1 MVRQAC
7 RKEILRL
14 HFNYSGLHMKTALHL
29 PHQARA
35 VLAGALLT
43 VLTTSASAGGPPQT
57 SKPEFSTAA
66 LVSEVSVPGF
76 GDGCPIESAD
86 GLSLFIASNRPGTAG
101 GNDIW
106 AADRASLGSPWG
118 TPRNLDA
125 PINTASADFCP
136 TPVLGRSLFFVSER
150 LGDGT
155 APTPCGGGDIYL
167 SRQSPAGGWSSPVML
182 KCAPEGPNFAGG
194 ERSPSLVETWFGT
207 FLFYS
212 SNGSGGDQDI
222 YVSRL
227 GRDGH
232 FGPGKVVE
240 ELSTEFEDIMPNV
253 REREDGSFEI
263 VFSSNR
269 PMWGR
274 GQAAFGLQD
283 VYIARSWWLTGSW
296 SAPKNLGEAVNTAG
310 VEQRSTLSKD
320 GKRLYF
326 GRDGDIF
333 MSTRS
338 GKH

>member
-1 MVRQAC
+1 MT
-7 RKEILRL
+7 I
-14 HFNYSGLHMKTALHL
+14 ALHL
-29 PHQARA
+29 PQQARI
-35 VLAGALLT
+35 VLAGALFA
-43 VLTTSASAGGPPQT
+43 VLSASASAGGQQKT
-57 SKPEFSTAA
+57 SKPEFSTAT
-66 LVSEVSVPGF
+66 LVSEVSVAGF
-76 GDGCPIESAD
+76 ADGCPIESAD

-106 AADRASLGSPWG
+106 AADRSSLGSPWG
-118 TPRNLDA
+118 TPRNLGA

-136 TPVLGRSLFFVSER
+136 TPVLGRSLLFVSER
-150 LGDGT
+150 PGDGT
-155 APTPCGGGDIYL
+155 GPTPCGGGDIYL
-167 SRQSPAGGWSSPVML
+167 SRQSPTGGWSTPAML
-182 KCAPEGPNFAGG
+182 ECAPEGPNFAGG

-212 SNGSGGDQDI
+212 SNASGGDQDI

-227 GRDGH
+227 GRDGQ
-232 FGPGKVVE
+232 FGPGKIVE

-253 REREDGSFEI
+253 RAREDGSFEI

-269 PMWGR
+269 PLWGR
-274 GQAAFGLQD
+274 GQAAFGAQD
-283 VYIARSWWLTGSW
+283 VYIARSWSLTGSW

-333 MSTRS
+333 MSPRS

>member
-1 MVRQAC
+1 M
-7 RKEILRL
+7 
-14 HFNYSGLHMKTALHL
+14 NTASHL
-29 PHQARA
+29 PQQARTL
-35 VLAGALLT
+35 LAGALLT
-43 VLTTSASAGGPPQT
+43 VLTASATAGGLPQT
-57 SKPEFSTAA
+57 AKPDFSTAT

-86 GLSLFIASNRPGTAG
+86 GLSLLFASNRPDTAG

-118 TPRNLDA
+118 APRNLGA
-125 PINTASADFCP
+125 PINSASADFCP
-136 TPVLGRSLFFVSER
+136 TPVFGRSLFFVSER
-150 LGDGT
+150 PGDGT
-155 APTPCGGGDIYL
+155 GPTPCGGGDIYL
-167 SRQSPAGGWSSPVML
+167 SRQSPAGGWSTPVML
-182 KCAPEGPNFAGG
+182 KCAPEGPNFSGG
-194 ERSPSLVETWFGT
+194 ERSPSLVETRFGT

-227 GRDGH
+227 GSDGQ

-240 ELSTEFEDIMPNV
+240 DLSTEFEDVMPNV
-253 REREDGSFEI
+253 RARGDGSFEI

-269 PMWGR
+269 PLWGS
-274 GQAAFGLQD
+274 GQAAFGAQD
-283 VYIARSWWLTGSW
+283 VYYARSWWLTGLW
-296 SAPKNLGEAVNTAG
+296 SAPWNLGEAVNTAG

-338 GKH
+338 GKF

>member
-1 MVRQAC
+1 MNTDLQ
-7 RKEILRL
+7 
-14 HFNYSGLHMKTALHL
+14 L
-29 PHQARA
+29 PHQART
-35 VLAGALLT
+35 VLVGALLAL
-43 VLTTSASAGGPPQT
+43 LTASASAGGRPHTP
-57 SKPEFSTAA
+57 KPEFSTAT
-66 LVSEVSVPGF
+66 LVSEVSVAGF

-86 GLSLFIASNRPGTAG
+86 GLSLFIASNRTGTAG

-106 AADRASLGSPWG
+106 AADRSTLGSPWG
-118 TPRNLDA
+118 TPGNLGA

-136 TPVLGRSLFFVSER
+136 TPVMGRSLFFVSER
-150 LGDGT
+150 PGDGT
-155 APTPCGGGDIYL
+155 GPTPCGGGDIYL
-167 SRQSPAGGWSSPVML
+167 SRQSPAGGWSDPVML
-182 KCAPEGPNFAGG
+182 KCAPEGPNFSGG

-232 FGPGKVVE
+232 FGPGKLVE

-269 PMWGR
+269 PLWGR
-274 GQAAFGLQD
+274 GQAAFGAQD
-283 VYIARSWWLTGSW
+283 VYFARSWWLTGAW
-296 SAPKNLGEAVNTAG
+296 SAPRNLGEAVNTAG

-338 GKH
+338 GKR

>member
-1 MVRQAC
+1 MT
-7 RKEILRL
+7 
-14 HFNYSGLHMKTALHL
+14 KTSHL
-29 PHQARA
+29 PHQARN
-35 VLAGALLT
+35 VLAGALLA
-43 VLTTSASAGGPPQT
+43 VLTASASAGGRPQP
-57 SKPEFSTAA
+57 SKPEFNTAT

-86 GLSLFIASNRPGTAG
+86 GLSLFIASNRTGTAG
-101 GNDIW
+101 GNDVW
-106 AADRASLGSPWG
+106 AADRASLDAPWG
-118 TPRNLDA
+118 TPRNLGA

-150 LGDGT
+150 PGDGT

-167 SRQSPAGGWSSPVML
+167 SRQSPAGGWSDPVML
-182 KCAPEGPNFAGG
+182 KCAPEGPNFSGG

-212 SNGSGGDQDI
+212 RNGSGGDQDI
-222 YVSRL
+222 YMSRL

-232 FGPGKVVE
+232 FGPGKVVH

-253 REREDGSFEI
+253 RAREDGSFEI

-269 PMWGR
+269 PLWGR
-274 GQAAFGLQD
+274 GQAAAGGQD
-283 VYIARSWWLTGSW
+283 VYIARSWWLTGAW
-296 SAPKNLGEAVNTAG
+296 SAPKNLGEAVNTPG

-320 GKRLYF
+320 GERLYF

>member
-1 MVRQAC
+1 MTIALQLPRQA
-7 RKEILRL
+7 R
-14 HFNYSGLHMKTALHL
+14 T
-29 PHQARA
+29 
-35 VLAGALLT
+35 VLAGALLAVVT
-43 VLTTSASAGGPPQT
+43 ASASAGGQPQT
-57 SKPEFSTAA
+57 SKPEFSTAT

-118 TPRNLDA
+118 TPRNLGA

-150 LGDGT
+150 PGDGT
-155 APTPCGGGDIYL
+155 GPIPCGGGDIYL
-167 SRQSPAGGWSSPVML
+167 SRQSPAGGWSTPVML
-182 KCAPEGPNFAGG
+182 KCAPEGPNFSGG

-240 ELSTEFEDIMPNV
+240 DLSTEFEDIMPNV
-253 REREDGSFEI
+253 RDREDGSFEI

-274 GQAAFGLQD
+274 GQAAFGAQD
-283 VYIARSWWLTGSW
+283 VYSARSWSLTGSW
-296 SAPKNLGEAVNTAG
+296 SAPRNLGEAVNTAG

-333 MSTRS
+333 MSTRN

>member
-1 MVRQAC
+1 M
-7 RKEILRL
+7 
-14 HFNYSGLHMKTALHL
+14 NTASHV
-29 PHQARA
+29 PHPTRTVFASALLA
-35 VLAGALLT
+35 VLTA
-43 VLTTSASAGGPPQT
+43 SASAGGFPRPAA
-57 SKPEFSTAA
+57 PEFNAA
-66 LVSEVSVPGF
+66 TLVAEVSVPGF

-86 GLSLFIASNRPGTAG
+86 GLSLFIASNRPGTTGA
-101 GNDIW
+101 NDIW
-106 AADRASLGSPWG
+106 AADRTSIGAPFSE
-118 TPRNLDA
+118 PRNLGA

-136 TPVLGRSLFFVSER
+136 TPVFGRSLFFVSER
-150 LGDGT
+150 PGDGT
-155 APTPCGGGDIYL
+155 GPTPCGGGDVYL
-167 SRQSPAGGWSSPVML
+167 SRQSPAGGWSAPVML
-182 KCAPEGPNFAGG
+182 RCAPEGPNFSGG

-227 GRDGH
+227 GGDGQ

-253 REREDGSFEI
+253 RAREDGSFEI

-269 PMWGR
+269 PTWGR
-274 GQAAFGLQD
+274 GQAAFGMQD
-283 VYIARSWWLTGSW
+283 VYISRSWWLTGAW
-296 SAPKNLGEAVNTAG
+296 SAPKNLGDAVNTAG